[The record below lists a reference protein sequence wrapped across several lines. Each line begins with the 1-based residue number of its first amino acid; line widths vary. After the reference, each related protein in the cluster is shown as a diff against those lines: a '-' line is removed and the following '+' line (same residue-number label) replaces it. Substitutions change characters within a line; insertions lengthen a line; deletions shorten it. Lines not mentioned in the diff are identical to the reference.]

1 MKKTLECIDNSP
13 ELLVLELTDLSL
25 GVSIFIF
32 MFLLLWAIRIKS
44 VLILKENNIS
54 TNFLLDTT
62 ILYSS
67 TRERSNVDY
76 MPFY

>member
-1 MKKTLECIDNSP
+1 MEKILECIDNSP

-44 VLILKENNIS
+44 VLISKENSIS

-76 MPFY
+76 MLFY

>member
-1 MKKTLECIDNSP
+1 MEKTLECIDNSP
-13 ELLVLELTDLSL
+13 ELLVLELIDLSL